1 MITVEDFLNFNKHC
15 CETYHECTGCS
26 LFGDDV
32 CCVFRAKS
40 PEDIPEVIR
49 LAERIEKG
57 SGGSGQLPEMS
68 PGKKDPLDG
77 VTKALKEIEAELHDM
92 KRILDKRKA

>member
-32 CCVFRAKS
+32 CCVFRARK
-40 PEDIPEVIR
+40 PEDILDVVNLIK
-49 LAERIEKG
+49 RIEKVAG
-57 SGGSGQLPEMS
+57 EGDRLAGTVPE
-68 PGKKDPLDG
+68 KKDPLDD
-77 VTKALKEIEAELHDM
+77 VTRVLKEIERELHDM
-92 KRILDKRKA
+92 KRILDKRKQ